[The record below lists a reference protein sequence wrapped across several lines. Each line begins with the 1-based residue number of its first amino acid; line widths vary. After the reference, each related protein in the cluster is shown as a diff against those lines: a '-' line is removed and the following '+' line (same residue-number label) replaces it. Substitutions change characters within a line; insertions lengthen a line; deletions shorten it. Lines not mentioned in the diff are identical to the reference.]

1 MEFEFPAEAEQFRQE
16 LRAFMDAE
24 LPDWWKGL
32 FHDDDRI
39 YPFTREFCMKLAE
52 RDWLTMSWPV
62 SHGGVDADV
71 WSQMVVREEMW
82 AAGEPRGPQYM
93 SLNYI
98 GPMLMEFG
106 TADQQERF
114 LKPMAAGEVMWC
126 QGFSEPEA
134 GSDLAA
140 LSTRATDADGCFL
153 VNGQKI
159 WTSYATAADWC
170 LLLCRTDPGER
181 KHHGL
186 SMLLVDMNT
195 PGITVRPI
203 DSMGGPQEF
212 NEVFFD
218 DVEVPYDCLLGPRG
232 DGWRVAMSTL
242 AHERVGAALHARV
255 KVLLDA
261 LIEYATTTEDENGQP
276 LAMRPSVRS
285 GLVRLQAR
293 YRAARLLCYR
303 VVSAMA
309 AGDANDVDPAVS
321 KVFSS
326 ELNILIGNIGLDI
339 VGARGQLRTG
349 DALAPLD
356 GLMNDHWVHSI
367 PQPIAMGTNEIQ
379 RNIISQ
385 RGLGLPR

>member
-1 MEFEFPAEAEQFRQE
+1 MEFEFPAEAEEFRAE
-16 LRAFMDAE
+16 LRAFLDAE

-39 YPFTREFCMKLAE
+39 YPLTREICMKMAE
-52 RDWLTMSWPV
+52 RDWLTMSWPKEY
-62 SHGGVDADV
+62 GGADADV

-93 SLNYI
+93 NLNYI
-98 GPMLMEFG
+98 GPLLMDYATPE
-106 TADQQERF
+106 QQERF
-114 LKPMAAGEVMWC
+114 LKPMAAGEVIWC

-140 LSTRATDADGCFL
+140 LSTKAVDADGCFI

-159 WTSYATAADWC
+159 WTSYATAAEWC

-181 KHHGL
+181 KHQGI
-186 SMLLVDMNT
+186 SVLLVDMKT

-203 DSMGGPQEF
+203 ESMGGPKEL

-218 DVEVPYDCLLGPRG
+218 NVEVPYDCLVGPRG
-232 DGWRVAMSTL
+232 DGWRVAMSAL
-242 AHERVGAALHARV
+242 AHERVGAALHARA
-255 KVLLDA
+255 KVLIDTLT
-261 LIEYATTTEDENGQP
+261 EYAKNTKDDNGQP
-276 LAMRPSVRS
+276 LAARPTVRAS
-285 GLVRLQAR
+285 LVQLHAR

-303 VVSAMA
+303 VVSGME
-309 AGDANDVDPAVS
+309 AGDDNPTDPAVN
-321 KVFSS
+321 KVFST
-326 ELNILIGNIGLDI
+326 ELNVLTGNLGLDI
-339 VGARGQLRTG
+339 IGAKGQLNHRD
-349 DALAPLD
+349 DAAPLK
-356 GLMNDHWVHSI
+356 GLLNDHWVHSI
-367 PQPIAMGTNEIQ
+367 PQVIAMGSNEIQ